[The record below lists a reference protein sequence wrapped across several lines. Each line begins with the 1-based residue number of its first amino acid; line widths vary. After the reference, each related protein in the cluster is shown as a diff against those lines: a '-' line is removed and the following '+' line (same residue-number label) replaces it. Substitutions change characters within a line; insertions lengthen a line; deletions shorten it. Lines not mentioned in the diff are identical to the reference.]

1 MTVLDIINLAEK
13 SYNVR
18 HAWTL
23 KEISRT
29 RVGVYAGDN
38 NEPAL
43 HKWKLMGLTYLKI
56 VTFGPIR
63 K

>member
-1 MTVLDIINLAEK
+1 LTVLDIVNLAEK
-13 SYNVR
+13 IYNVR

-29 RVGVYAGDN
+29 RVGVHTGDN

-43 HKWKLMGLTYLKI
+43 HK
-56 VTFGPIR
+56 
-63 K
+63 